1 MSAAQPDEGWTPSAV
16 QQERDAF
23 RRGRALRR
31 GTVAALSTV
40 LVLALLVVVAISS
53 PGWDRVK
60 TAYFDMDYAKDV
72 FPGLA
77 EAFWLNVK
85 IFLVAEVLILV
96 VALVVALIRVAPS
109 PAMAPLKLI
118 AIIYTDVFRGTPTLL
133 VIFLVGFGVPA
144 LQLQGAPTDP
154 FWLGVIALTL
164 SYGAYVAEVLR
175 SGIAS
180 IHPSQWAASRALGL
194 THTQTLRHVVLP
206 QAVRRVLPP
215 LLNDFVSL
223 QKDTALV
230 SVIGVVEILRQA
242 QIDSSRDFNFT
253 AYTVAA
259 LFFIALTIPLAR
271 LGDWLALRQVRRE
284 QGVAA

>member
-1 MSAAQPDEGWTPSAV
+1 MSAAQPDRGWTPSAV

-31 GTVAALSTV
+31 GTVAAVSTV
-40 LVLALLVVVAISS
+40 LVLALLVVVAVSS

-60 TAYFDMDYAKDV
+60 TAYFDVDYAKSV

-96 VALVVALIRVAPS
+96 VALIVALIRVAPS

-194 THTQTLRHVVLP
+194 THTQTLRHVV
-206 QAVRRVLPP
+206 QSAGCFRRC
-215 LLNDFVSL
+215 
-223 QKDTALV
+223 
-230 SVIGVVEILRQA
+230 
-242 QIDSSRDFNFT
+242 
-253 AYTVAA
+253 
-259 LFFIALTIPLAR
+259 
-271 LGDWLALRQVRRE
+271 
-284 QGVAA
+284 

>member
-1 MSAAQPDEGWTPSAV
+1 MSAAQPGEVWTPSAV
-16 QQERDAF
+16 QQKRNAF
-23 RRGRALRR
+23 RRRRSLRR
-31 GTVAALSTV
+31 GTVAAVSTL
-40 LVLALLVVVAISS
+40 LVLALLAVLAISS

-60 TAYFDMDYAKDV
+60 GAYFDLDYAKSV

-85 IFLVAEVLILV
+85 IFMVAEVLILV

-133 VIFLVGFGVPA
+133 VIFLIGFGVPA
-144 LQLQGAPTDP
+144 LQLQGAPSDP

-180 IHPSQWAASRALGL
+180 IHPSQWAASRAVGL
-194 THTQTLRHVVLP
+194 TYTQTLRHVVLP
-206 QAVRRVLPP
+206 QAIRRVLPP